1 MIIWN
6 NNNNGKQTADL
17 SFTMRGLYTMN
28 GYQQLVTS
36 LCDGGD
42 TGEDP
47 NQNPNPNPNPDPDT
61 QGITIKAKM
70 PAHWTSTITAWVW
83 SDGQEGSWKSPIKQ
97 GDWYAITENGSKVNI
112 IFVNGT
118 NWNGNA
124 NQTEDMTFHASTCI
138 QVSQSGDAKARY
150 TIVDCQEETDV
161 DNLEHPISSPRK
173 VIINQSL
180 YIVMPNGNAYDIS
193 GQLLL

>member
-1 MIIWN
+1 
-6 NNNNGKQTADL
+6 
-17 SFTMRGLYTMN
+17 
-28 GYQQLVTS
+28 
-36 LCDGGD
+36 
-42 TGEDP
+42 
-47 NQNPNPNPNPDPDT
+47 
-61 QGITIKAKM
+61 M

-83 SDGQEGSWKSPIKQ
+83 SDGQEGAWKSPTKQ
-97 GDWYAITENGSKVNI
+97 GDWYAITENDSKVNI

-124 NQTEDMTFHASTCI
+124 NQTEDMTFHSSTCI
-138 QVSQSGDAKARY
+138 QLSQSGDAKARY

-193 GQLLL
+193 GRFLQQ